1 MCNKTCKCTECEYPI
16 EEHEI
21 VFIDD
26 ENPFNEQRYWIKAY
40 RCYGTGQI
48 ALQKNK
54 VKKSNL
60 KDDMLWYSKHKE
72 YRYLVGKS

>member
-1 MCNKTCKCTECEYPI
+1 MCNKSCKCTECEYPI
-16 EEHEI
+16 EECEI

-54 VKKSNL
+54 V
-60 KDDMLWYSKHKE
+60 
-72 YRYLVGKS
+72 